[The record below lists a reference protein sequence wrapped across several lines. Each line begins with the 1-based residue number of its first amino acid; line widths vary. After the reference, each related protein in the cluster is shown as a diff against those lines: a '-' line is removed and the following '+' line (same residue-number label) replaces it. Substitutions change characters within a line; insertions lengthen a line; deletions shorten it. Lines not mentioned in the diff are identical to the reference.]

1 MRITRRSLT
10 RETKLSTFLL
20 RFDLSSIFLIREVK
34 LLILLKKSS
43 KIKLYR
49 LDASFYS
56 VASIINKGVRAIKS
70 LRKNT

>member
-1 MRITRRSLT
+1 MRITRRSFT

-20 RFDLSSIFLIREVK
+20 RFDLSSIFLMREVK

-49 LDASFYS
+49 LDPSFYS
-56 VASIINKGVRAIKS
+56 EASIINKGVRAIKS